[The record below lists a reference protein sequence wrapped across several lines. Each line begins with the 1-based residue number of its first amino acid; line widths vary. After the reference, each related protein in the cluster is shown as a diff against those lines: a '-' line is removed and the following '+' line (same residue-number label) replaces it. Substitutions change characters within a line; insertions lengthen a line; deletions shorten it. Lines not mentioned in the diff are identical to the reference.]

1 MQLLCTSEKFNGR
14 SNSLRSAAA
23 AVFLFWC
30 HNFSHCFFAVFP
42 IHPSF
47 RFWHWHETRD
57 FSYYLSTHKIV
68 LPNWV
73 TIGRR
78 EKKRFFTIGWVSCIV
93 ENDISEVMAKDM
105 RKWSGCHNNGCM
117 FHQTLLWPCL
127 TGGAAAAKE
136 AMLRKTRKINCLED
150 ATTFIIMIWA
160 KGLF

>member
-14 SNSLRSAAA
+14 SSSLRSAA

-47 RFWHWHETRD
+47 RFWHWHETR
-57 FSYYLSTHKIV
+57 FLLLSLDTQNSLAK
-68 LPNWV
+68 LGYDWQ
-73 TIGRR
+73 RR
-78 EKKRFFTIGWVSCIV
+78 KKKFFTIGWVSLHSR
-93 ENDISEVMAKDM
+93 EDISEVMAKDM

-150 ATTFIIMIWA
+150 ATNFIIMIWA